1 MCEILVAFLNES
13 LFLMDQSQVGTFSQS
28 FEVDFLSEM
37 IVWKEMVLL
46 NQASTF
52 LLEIY
57 LIQIHL
63 VYWNFQ
69 NAVSTWLTHQ
79 ILLGVS

>member
-28 FEVDFLSEM
+28 FEVDSLSEK
-37 IVWKEMVLL
+37 IAWKEMVLL

-57 LIQIHL
+57 LNQIHL
-63 VYWNFQ
+63 EY
-69 NAVSTWLTHQ
+69 
-79 ILLGVS
+79 

>member
-28 FEVDFLSEM
+28 FEVDSLSEK
-37 IVWKEMVLL
+37 IVWKEMGLL
-46 NQASTF
+46 NQVSTF
-52 LLEIY
+52 LLKTY
-57 LIQIHL
+57 LNQIHL
-63 VYWNFQ
+63 EYWNFQ
-69 NAVSTWLTHQ
+69 NACSTWLTHQ